1 MSQPQS
7 PWMVDVSNRFTVK
20 RRQEGIRPLGPLS
33 QPAPTTLV
41 TSSSQELTVPIPGCL
56 FLPVSFN
63 VPTNGHVTTAA
74 RATQALG
81 FLEQLGVQSCV
92 WAGLFWF
99 SSSPSLSP
107 RFLHC
112 GMGVVVF
119 TPSAL

>member
-1 MSQPQS
+1 MCPTGSLS
-7 PWMVDVSNRFTVK
+7 KEDK
-20 RRQEGIRPLGPLS
+20 RALGPWDPFPS
-33 QPAPTTLV
+33 QRQPHWSLLAA
-41 TSSSQELTVPIPGCL
+41 SSQGLTVPIPGCL

-63 VPTNGHVTTAA
+63 APTNGHVTTAA

-112 GMGVVVF
+112 GTGVVVF

>member
-20 RRQEGIRPLGPLS
+20 RKQEGIRPWDPF
-33 QPAPTTLV
+33 
-41 TSSSQELTVPIPGCL
+41 SSQCQPHWSLLAASSQGLTVPIPGCL

-63 VPTNGHVTTAA
+63 TPTNSHVTTAA

-81 FLEQLGVQSCV
+81 SLVQSWV